1 MARPIKWRR
10 IENMPRF
17 QHFTPIGQGHGT
29 VEENVLK
36 LEELEAVRLKDL
48 EGLEQEDCATRMEV
62 SRPTFQRILIAA
74 REKIAD
80 SLIHGKS
87 IRIEG
92 GNYTRGICP
101 VRCLDCGKVW
111 DESIERLEKDDSDY
125 NCPDCHSLHLECCPE
140 DLAAQGDHSTNCW
153 GACRRLGRGQGQ
165 GRGFRRGRIK
175 KP

>member
-1 MARPIKWRR
+1 
-10 IENMPRF
+10 MPHI
-17 QHFTPIGQGHGT
+17 QHFTPIGREPGS

-48 EGLEQEDCATRMEV
+48 EGLEQEDCAGRMEV

-80 SLIHGKS
+80 SLINGKS

-111 DESIERLEKDDSDY
+111 DESIERLEDNLDY
-125 NCPDCHSLHLECCPE
+125 DCPDCHSKHLECCPE
-140 DLAAQGDHSTNCW
+140 DLETNCSRDTSCW
-153 GACRRLGRGQGQ
+153 GACRRMGRGQGPGQGQGQ
-165 GRGFRRGRIK
+165 GRGFRRGRMN
-175 KP
+175 

>member
-1 MARPIKWRR
+1 
-10 IENMPRF
+10 MPRF
-17 QHFTPIGQGHGT
+17 HQFNPTGQVHGSG
-29 VEENVLK
+29 EENVLK

-48 EGLEQEDCATRMEV
+48 EGLEQEDCANRMEV

-111 DESIERLEKDDSDY
+111 DESIERLEKDDTDY
-125 NCPDCHSLHLECCPE
+125 GCPDCHSQHLECCPE
-140 DLAAQGDHSTNCW
+140 DLEAQDGRSTNCW
-153 GACRRLGRGQGQ
+153 GSCRRLGRGQGP
-165 GRGFRRGRIK
+165 GRGFRRGRNK
-175 KP
+175 